1 MKKSLNALRFIVAF
15 LPFLL
20 ILCALW
26 SITSTN
32 PVFNPTVL
40 KQGEV
45 LNGKIDISANQS
57 GITELRGN
65 WVFWWK
71 LFILNTRDES
81 PDGYA
86 KLPGSWKLAGVPDR
100 FGFASYSLAVSG
112 LDSRK
117 TYALRIGETLS
128 ACTVIVNGVV
138 ETQTGKIGA
147 TAAEEHAMRGS
158 VLARFAPY
166 PDGSAEIILQISNFH
181 NRTGGSNASIYLG
194 PYDLLSRAEESR
206 RLSDV
211 LISMVLLVFGLFFLN
226 LFSLRSKNKSYFWF
240 SGICILSGVRVLC
253 YNSFVLLDLFPFL
266 PWSLF
271 SRLGYVTF
279 PLLII
284 CYIGFLRSFFPSL
297 INRRFFFL
305 ISSVFALYFAIIIFA
320 PEYVSASILFFFVYF
335 GMFVIFAGLI
345 LLFIACKRGLPYAR
359 WLLFSFSFGVL
370 FYAYDTLVSMWIV
383 SGYFLGQIGVCLS
396 LFCIALFIIE
406 SYASSFER
414 NRILSEK
421 LQAMNKSLS
430 RFVPKEFIACLNK
443 DSPSDVQLGDSIEMD
458 MAVMSSDIR
467 SFSVIAEKMPPSEV
481 FSYLNG
487 YLSLVGPIIREKGG
501 FIARYEGDGF
511 LALFP
516 NGAETAV
523 QAAVQMQSAITSWN
537 RQHPGR
543 FQLTVGIGIDTG
555 KLAMGAVGD
564 ASRMKE
570 TLISGCTKAAAI
582 FEAATKEFQSRI
594 LISDAVF
601 VELNDPLSW
610 FLRPVERILINERP
624 AVLFEVYNNDPEV
637 IRDLKWKTQSDLEKA
652 LLAFF
657 AGRYEESKSYISRIL
672 TLFPEDPVVKHYRR
686 HLNL

>member
-1 MKKSLNALRFIVAF
+1 M
-15 LPFLL
+15 
-20 ILCALW
+20 
-26 SITSTN
+26 
-32 PVFNPTVL
+32 
-40 KQGEV
+40 
-45 LNGKIDISANQS
+45 
-57 GITELRGN
+57 
-65 WVFWWK
+65 
-71 LFILNTRDES
+71 
-81 PDGYA
+81 
-86 KLPGSWKLAGVPDR
+86 
-100 FGFASYSLAVSG
+100 
-112 LDSRK
+112 
-117 TYALRIGETLS
+117 
-128 ACTVIVNGVV
+128 
-138 ETQTGKIGA
+138 
-147 TAAEEHAMRGS
+147 
-158 VLARFAPY
+158 
-166 PDGSAEIILQISNFH
+166 
-181 NRTGGSNASIYLG
+181 
-194 PYDLLSRAEESR
+194 
-206 RLSDV
+206 
-211 LISMVLLVFGLFFLN
+211 
-226 LFSLRSKNKSYFWF
+226 
-240 SGICILSGVRVLC
+240 
-253 YNSFVLLDLFPFL
+253 
-266 PWSLF
+266 
-271 SRLGYVTF
+271 
-279 PLLII
+279 
-284 CYIGFLRSFFPSL
+284 
-297 INRRFFFL
+297 
-305 ISSVFALYFAIIIFA
+305 
-320 PEYVSASILFFFVYF
+320 
-335 GMFVIFAGLI
+335 IFAGLI